1 MFLSG
6 IETPLV
12 DPLVIFAQEVQCF
25 FSQCAVKQ
33 LTAGSMIIGK
43 FRSGFQSE
51 RSLIVEFGIMELSF
65 RVRIGDRVLRT
76 GDCGVRFDI
85 GESSGINQAQQML
98 VGKGIVHPKAYLVIV
113 VAGSSDIIHIHRMHR
128 TVGERVKRFLV
139 CLPPFAAVRVRVEKI
154 SRKFASGV

>member
-85 GESSGINQAQQML
+85 GESSG
-98 VGKGIVHPKAYLVIV
+98 
-113 VAGSSDIIHIHRMHR
+113 
-128 TVGERVKRFLV
+128 RVL
-139 CLPPFAAVRVRVEKI
+139 CTL
-154 SRKFASGV
+154 